1 MIPLYRDFSRGV
13 GSPALRHKPHISFL
27 VALLFVITSSI
38 SQASA
43 QQTPTPTPKIGTTIH
58 VVQRGENLYRIALLY
73 GTTVADIA
81 RANGL
86 SNTTMISVGQRLLI
100 PNAVTLPDSPNSAP
114 GVPTDY
120 IVGPGDSLFD
130 LAWRYGTTVDQIAL
144 QNKIVNPAALYV
156 GLPLSLQASAE
167 GRPLITKGYIYTVQV
182 DDTLYGIAAHYAQS
196 VAALMKTNNLQR
208 ANVLFPGR
216 RLVIPTGDSGP
227 ALIDL
232 PLPFAQLTMQPA
244 VAEQGRTVELIVA
257 TASASQISGT
267 FMGKP
272 ILDRSDDNGLTH
284 HILIGIDAFTVPGIY
299 PLALIAA
306 DSGGRKTEWA
316 RSVAV
321 RDGGYASEKIQLP
334 PEQAD
339 LLDPKV
345 TQPELDKLLA
355 IVSKV
360 SQKRYWD
367 GPMGLPVPAAITS
380 QFGTRRSYNNGP
392 YNQFHTGTDFAGPPN
407 APIYAPAAGVVVFT
421 DLLHVRGNATIID
434 HGWGVFT
441 GYWHQTQI
449 LVKVGDVVQAGQI
462 IGKIGSTG
470 RVTGPH
476 LHWEMFVEG
485 VQVDPTQWARTNF
498 P

>member
-1 MIPLYRDFSRGV
+1 MRSRNTNSRQFAAFWIV
-13 GSPALRHKPHISFL
+13 CLA
-27 VALLFVITSSI
+27 VLLSLSRV
-38 SQASA
+38 QAQDS
-43 QQTPTPTPKIGTTIH
+43 TPTAPKPGTTIH

-73 GTTVADIA
+73 GTTVEDIA

-86 SNTTMISVGQRLLI
+86 SNATMISVGQRLLI
-100 PNAVTLPDSPNSAP
+100 PNAVMIPNSAP

-120 IVGPGDSLFD
+120 TVGPGDSLLD
-130 LAWRYGTTVDQIAL
+130 LAWRYGTTVDLIAR
-144 QNKIVNPAALYV
+144 QNKIVNPAVLYV
-156 GLPLSLQASAE
+156 GLPLALKANGE
-167 GRPLITKGYIYTVQV
+167 GRPLIQNGYIYTVQSG
-182 DDTLYGIAAHYAQS
+182 DTLYRIAARYGQPMAGIMQ
-196 VAALMKTNNLQR
+196 ANELER
-208 ANVLFPGR
+208 ANVLFAGQ
-216 RLVIPTGDSGP
+216 RLVIPTGNTGQP
-227 ALIDL
+227 LMDL
-232 PLPFAQLTMQPA
+232 PQPFTQLTMQPPIA
-244 VAEQGRTVELIVA
+244 DQGRTLELSLITVNPA
-257 TASASQISGT
+257 QISGS

-272 ILDRSDDNGLTH
+272 ILDRIEDNGLTH
-284 HILIGIDAFTVPGIY
+284 HILIGVGAFTTPGIY
-299 PLALIAA
+299 PLTLTAA
-306 DSGGRKTEWA
+306 EANGTKTDLM
-316 RSVAV
+316 RSLAV
-321 RDGGYASEKIQLP
+321 RDSGYASEKIQLP
-334 PEQAD
+334 ADQAD

-345 TQPELDKLLA
+345 TQPELDRLMA

-360 SQKRYWD
+360 SDKRYWN

-380 QFGTRRSYNNGP
+380 QYGTRRSYNNGP

-449 LVKVGDVVQAGQI
+449 LVKVGDIVQPGQI

-476 LHWEMFVEG
+476 LHWEMFVNG
-485 VQVDPTQWARTNF
+485 VQVDPTQWARATF